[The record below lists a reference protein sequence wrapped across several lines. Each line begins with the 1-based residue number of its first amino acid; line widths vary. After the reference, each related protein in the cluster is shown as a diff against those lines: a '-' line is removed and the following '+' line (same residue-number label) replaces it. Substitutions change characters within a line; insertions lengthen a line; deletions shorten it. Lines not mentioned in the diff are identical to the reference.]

1 MTETTSA
8 NDSFEQLLDHLR
20 QARGVDFT
28 AYKRT
33 SLRRRVQKRMQVV
46 GVQTFDAYVDYLELH
61 QEEFEALF
69 NTILINVTTF
79 FRDPEVWSYLDTAIL
94 PQLLADRGPSRPLR
108 VWSAGCA
115 SGQEAY
121 SIAMLLAERY
131 GIEGLRDHVKI
142 YATDVDDEA
151 LKEGRRATFGSRDV
165 EELPPGF
172 REKYFNGDGNGISLN
187 RDLRRAVMFGRLDLL
202 QDAPISRIDLL
213 LCRNTLMYFNAEAQ
227 ARILNRFSFSID
239 ANGVLALGRA
249 EMLFSH
255 GALFAP
261 VDLQRRVFRVVTKA
275 NHRERIGPLGLIG
288 RDVMSNGSAAHSR
301 LRQAAFD
308 SDAAAQIIVDPAG
321 VLVSISG
328 GAREQLSL
336 GPADLGRPLQELE
349 ISYRPVDLRSAI
361 DRVAAEKREVV
372 IKEVHHFVAGHPRYF
387 EVTVAPIFDEHR
399 SLLGT
404 RIVFADSTAFHH
416 LQSELTASKQEL
428 ETAYDELQS
437 TNEEL
442 ETTNEELQST
452 VEELETTNE
461 ELQSTNEEL
470 ETMNEELQSTNEELQ
485 TMNDELRT
493 RSVDADLMNAYLESV
508 FASLRS
514 GVAVLDREYR
524 VQVWN
529 RRAEDLWGVR
539 SDEVVGVQFLTLDI
553 DLTVAQLAQTL
564 RSVMNG
570 EQNLMEKTIPA
581 LTRRGRTIDCLVSV
595 TPLHSSD
602 GNTAGAVILMDEA
615 GHA

>member
-1 MTETTSA
+1 
-8 NDSFEQLLDHLR
+8 
-20 QARGVDFT
+20 
-28 AYKRT
+28 
-33 SLRRRVQKRMQVV
+33 
-46 GVQTFDAYVDYLELH
+46 
-61 QEEFEALF
+61 
-69 NTILINVTTF
+69 
-79 FRDPEVWSYLDTAIL
+79 
-94 PQLLADRGPSRPLR
+94 
-108 VWSAGCA
+108 
-115 SGQEAY
+115 
-121 SIAMLLAERY
+121 
-131 GIEGLRDHVKI
+131 
-142 YATDVDDEA
+142 
-151 LKEGRRATFGSRDV
+151 
-165 EELPPGF
+165 
-172 REKYFNGDGNGISLN
+172 
-187 RDLRRAVMFGRLDLL
+187 
-202 QDAPISRIDLL
+202 
-213 LCRNTLMYFNAEAQ
+213 
-227 ARILNRFSFSID
+227 
-239 ANGVLALGRA
+239 
-249 EMLFSH
+249 
-255 GALFAP
+255 
-261 VDLQRRVFRVVTKA
+261 
-275 NHRERIGPLGLIG
+275 
-288 RDVMSNGSAAHSR
+288 
-301 LRQAAFD
+301 
-308 SDAAAQIIVDPAG
+308 
-321 VLVSISG
+321 VSISG

-361 DRVAAEKREVV
+361 GRVAAEKREVV

-553 DLTVAQLAQTL
+553 DLPVAQLAQTL